1 MGNEEARTYR
11 LQRSKGTFPGG
22 PGRREAAGAGGHQN
36 DSGDNGWQSI
46 KKGNLQMPK
55 KIKKKLAFN

>member
-22 PGRREAAGAGGHQN
+22 PGRREAAGTGSHRN
-36 DSGDNGWQSI
+36 DSGDNGWPQNVQ
-46 KKGNLQMPK
+46 KGNLQMPTK
-55 KIKKKLAFN
+55 TQKRN